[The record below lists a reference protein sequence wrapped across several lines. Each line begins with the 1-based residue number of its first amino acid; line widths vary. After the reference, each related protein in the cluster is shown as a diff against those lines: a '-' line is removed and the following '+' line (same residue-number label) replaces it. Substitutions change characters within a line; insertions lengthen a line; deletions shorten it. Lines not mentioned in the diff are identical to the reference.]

1 MKFSSNVITF
11 LSIAVTAVAGVQTGG
26 EDEVDCVG
34 EIIDTSTITSLDF
47 LNSVVTKNE
56 LHLEGGE
63 LRYSDIGF
71 VRDRPVDLVVTV
83 VDGEYTDIAEVWA
96 DRGKLPDVQN
106 GKKEDSQFANINLQ
120 TVKKKPL
127 SGLGNFQFCF
137 HDTQTNALTTVDTF
151 RWSVY
156 DLDERSANK
165 KSIKERMFMDLSQ
178 AQSMQMWPTVEDS
191 EIELGCEDGSVSL
204 PCDAGIRTVFHSSTD
219 GVGGDNPTDPNAMT
233 DLQKKRSITF
243 TFTDTDCWVFSYDHY
258 CPGEQEDAERS
269 YYCKSYT
276 GGNFLFSGDSQEIHQ
291 DGECVVPP
299 SPPPTDPPTNPP
311 TTGTPTDE
319 PTAAPTT
326 SAPSSTPSIGATTSA
341 PSPGAS
347 DLCEGKTQA
356 ETNLDFFQAE
366 VTENTL
372 HQPGGKLIYDNVGI
386 VRDKPVNLVVT
397 VAEGTTYTTSKPD
410 MNGKTGGSMFGN
422 INLMTKENDVQSGTG
437 TFNFCFHD
445 KTSNELVTV
454 DSFLWSVYDI
464 DERSAGKKGI
474 KEKLI
479 MDTSQIEEY
488 ALWPNED
495 ESEIKLFCENF
506 TLWPYTS
513 ASQVNQLPCND
524 GERTVFHSSTQGVGA
539 DNPKDKDNMTEQQR
553 RRSVQFF
560 FKNKSCFTFTYSHYC
575 PSDEAGSSKKCVW
588 YGGGNMLFAG
598 SAKQLIEEGECITQS
613 PTQSPTDAPTVE
625 SSVSPTTA
633 SSGTPTTSTPTDAPT
648 AAPTTSAPTD
658 VPTAAPTTSAPTT
671 SAPTDAPTAAP
682 TTSAPTTLSPTIKAV
697 TRPPIITNGGD
708 DDDDDLV
715 FQPTCPADVKLIAT
729 HGSKDI
735 DLERVVRIVS
745 QDTSTVQVALNQG
758 WEHEVSGG
766 NANAIPT
773 IDHIFYSYRTNI
785 FDENCYEET
794 SVMENKRID
803 TVTIQCNVN
812 KPFALLKIC
821 VVDDIT
827 NGLLSVQDDATI
839 PKCCHPTFPP
849 NTPTVCYTIAVN
861 CVTEC
866 EDDDAMDGIDTTN
879 NGIVSRGLR
888 GGSSYLKK

>member
-1 MKFSSNVITF
+1 
-11 LSIAVTAVAGVQTGG
+11 
-26 EDEVDCVG
+26 
-34 EIIDTSTITSLDF
+34 
-47 LNSVVTKNE
+47 
-56 LHLEGGE
+56 
-63 LRYSDIGF
+63 
-71 VRDRPVDLVVTV
+71 
-83 VDGEYTDIAEVWA
+83 
-96 DRGKLPDVQN
+96 
-106 GKKEDSQFANINLQ
+106 
-120 TVKKKPL
+120 
-127 SGLGNFQFCF
+127 
-137 HDTQTNALTTVDTF
+137 
-151 RWSVY
+151 
-156 DLDERSANK
+156 
-165 KSIKERMFMDLSQ
+165 
-178 AQSMQMWPTVEDS
+178 
-191 EIELGCEDGSVSL
+191 
-204 PCDAGIRTVFHSSTD
+204 
-219 GVGGDNPTDPNAMT
+219 MT

-326 SAPSSTPSIGATTSA
+326 SAP
-341 PSPGAS
+341 
-347 DLCEGKTQA
+347 
-356 ETNLDFFQAE
+356 
-366 VTENTL
+366 
-372 HQPGGKLIYDNVGI
+372 
-386 VRDKPVNLVVT
+386 
-397 VAEGTTYTTSKPD
+397 
-410 MNGKTGGSMFGN
+410 
-422 INLMTKENDVQSGTG
+422 
-437 TFNFCFHD
+437 
-445 KTSNELVTV
+445 
-454 DSFLWSVYDI
+454 
-464 DERSAGKKGI
+464 
-474 KEKLI
+474 
-479 MDTSQIEEY
+479 
-488 ALWPNED
+488 
-495 ESEIKLFCENF
+495 
-506 TLWPYTS
+506 
-513 ASQVNQLPCND
+513 
-524 GERTVFHSSTQGVGA
+524 
-539 DNPKDKDNMTEQQR
+539 
-553 RRSVQFF
+553 
-560 FKNKSCFTFTYSHYC
+560 
-575 PSDEAGSSKKCVW
+575 
-588 YGGGNMLFAG
+588 
-598 SAKQLIEEGECITQS
+598 
-613 PTQSPTDAPTVE
+613 
-625 SSVSPTTA
+625 
-633 SSGTPTTSTPTDAPT
+633 
-648 AAPTTSAPTD
+648 
-658 VPTAAPTTSAPTT
+658 TT

-729 HGSKDI
+729 RGSKDI

-758 WEHEVSGG
+758 WEQEVSGG

-773 IDHIFYSYRTNI
+773 IDHVFYSYRTDI
-785 FDENCYEET
+785 FDVNCYEET

-812 KPFALLKIC
+812 KPFALLEIC

-888 GGSSYLKK
+888 GGSSY

>member
-1 MKFSSNVITF
+1 
-11 LSIAVTAVAGVQTGG
+11 
-26 EDEVDCVG
+26 
-34 EIIDTSTITSLDF
+34 
-47 LNSVVTKNE
+47 VV
-56 LHLEGGE
+56 HA
-63 LRYSDIGF
+63 S
-71 VRDRPVDLVVTV
+71 
-83 VDGEYTDIAEVWA
+83 
-96 DRGKLPDVQN
+96 
-106 GKKEDSQFANINLQ
+106 
-120 TVKKKPL
+120 
-127 SGLGNFQFCF
+127 
-137 HDTQTNALTTVDTF
+137 
-151 RWSVY
+151 
-156 DLDERSANK
+156 DLDCSQLETDVIQDVIALGQDSKNKLFDTIER
-165 KSIKERMFMDLSQ
+165 L
-178 AQSMQMWPTVEDS
+178 QSRLHGEKQCTDS
-191 EIELGCEDGSVSL
+191 EWRINYGHLSYYKIGDGT
-204 PCDAGIRTVFHSSTD
+204 PD
-219 GVGGDNPTDPNAMT
+219 GVGCHDVPLMGLDVTGMEWPYDTNDKGVNHQEYPAATVRKGMCGSGIPGMV
-233 DLQKKRSITF
+233 LQCTPEPIQNKY
-243 TFTDTDCWVFSYDHY
+243 SYDRPTNKCPRVY
-258 CPGEQEDAERS
+258 CVTDADPLVAGEYWEDIS
-269 YYCKSYT
+269 
-276 GGNFLFSGDSQEIHQ
+276 NFVQ
-291 DGECVVPP
+291 DQVPRYIKGAIDTTAYQDCRIPSPP
-299 SPPPTDPPTNPP
+299 SP
-311 TTGTPTDE
+311 
-319 PTAAPTT
+319 
-326 SAPSSTPSIGATTSA
+326 
-341 PSPGAS
+341 SPVAS

-437 TFNFCFHD
+437 TFDFCFHD
-445 KTSNELVTV
+445 KDTNELVTV

-464 DERSAGKKGI
+464 DERSADKKGI

-524 GERTVFHSSTQGVGA
+524 GERMVFHSSTQGVGA

-575 PSDEAGSSKKCVW
+575 PPDEAGNSKKCVW

-613 PTQSPTDAPTVE
+613 PTQSPTDAPSETRSEVPSELRSDAPTVE

-633 SSGTPTTSTPTDAPT
+633 SSGTPTTSAPTDVPTAAPT
-648 AAPTTSAPTD
+648 TSAPTTSAPTD
-658 VPTAAPTTSAPTT
+658 VPTVAPTTSAPTT

-708 DDDDDLV
+708 DDDDDLF

-758 WEHEVSGG
+758 WEQEVSGG

-773 IDHIFYSYRTNI
+773 IDHVFYSYRTDI

-803 TVTIQCNVN
+803 TVTIQCNVH
-812 KPFALLKIC
+812 KPFALLEIC

-849 NTPTVCYTIAVN
+849 NTPTVCYTIEVN

-888 GGSSYLKK
+888 GGSSY